1 MRMIALGPIFQAIGA
16 VVDLI
21 IEAVENFSDD
31 WNEVKVWTQAK
42 SFSACWLLSACSPT
56 SLTMIEHKNTDSSE
70 PVFFEHVNRVYP
82 SETTRNYVNRVV
94 FELLQYVKMCGDPIA
109 INHVSTAQ

>member
-1 MRMIALGPIFQAIGA
+1 MIPLGPIFQAVGA

-42 SFSACWLLSACSPT
+42 SFSAYWPLSACSPT
-56 SLTMIEHKNTDSSE
+56 SLAMIERKNTDSSE

-82 SETTRNYVNRVV
+82 SEIVNFYVNRVG
-94 FELLQYVKMCGDPIA
+94 FGLLKYVKICGDPIA
-109 INHVSTAQ
+109 LNHVSTAR